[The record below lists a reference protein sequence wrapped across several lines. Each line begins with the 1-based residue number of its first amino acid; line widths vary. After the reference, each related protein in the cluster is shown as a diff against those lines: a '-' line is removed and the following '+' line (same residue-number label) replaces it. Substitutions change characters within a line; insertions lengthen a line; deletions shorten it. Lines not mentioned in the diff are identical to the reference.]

1 MKVIIIAAGSATRL
15 GKLTEKKPKGLLK
28 INGKSILQRQI
39 DLFKKYNIHDI
50 IIITG
55 PHKKFGI
62 ENVTYVEDIH
72 FEQHDV
78 LGSLMA
84 AENFLNG
91 KTLTCY
97 SDILFDE
104 EILKQILNF
113 SGDIGIPIDLNW
125 EKNYIDRTQHPKSEA
140 DNVVLNQ
147 KTILKIQKNISFCHS
162 NEVIGEFLGPIIFSE
177 NGSRIFVEK
186 YNKLKNTHHG
196 NFHNAPSLKKA
207 YLTDM
212 IQELISNDIQIDP
225 ILINGK
231 WCEIDTFEDL
241 KKAELL
247 FDQG

>member
-15 GKLTEKKPKGLLK
+15 GKLSEKKPKCLLE

-39 DLFKKYNIHDI
+39 ELFKKYGIDDI

-62 ENVTYVEDIH
+62 DNVTYVEDLNYPD
-72 FEQHDV
+72 HDV

-84 AENFLNG
+84 AESFLNG
-91 KTLTCY
+91 KVLTCY

-113 SGDIGIPIDLNW
+113 NGQIGIPIDLDW
-125 EKNYIDRTQHPKSEA
+125 EKNYIDRIKHPKSEA
-140 DNVVLNQ
+140 DNVILNQ
-147 KTILKIQKNISFCHS
+147 KTILKIKKNISFCNS

-177 NGSRIFVEK
+177 NGSKIFVETYK
-186 YNKLKNTHHG
+186 KLRNTHNG
-196 NFHNAPSLKKA
+196 NFHNSSSLKKA

-212 IQELISNDIQIDP
+212 IQELIDNDIKIDP
-225 ILINGK
+225 IIISGK
-231 WCEIDTFEDL
+231 WCEIDTVEDFE
-241 KKAELL
+241 KAELL
-247 FDQG
+247 FN